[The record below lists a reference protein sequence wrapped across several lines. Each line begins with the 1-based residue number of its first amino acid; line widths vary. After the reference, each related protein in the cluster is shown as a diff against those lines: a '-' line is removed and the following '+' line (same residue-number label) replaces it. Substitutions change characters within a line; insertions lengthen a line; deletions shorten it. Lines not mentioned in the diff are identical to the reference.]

1 MFTHG
6 GLVIQAGRPSSEFI
20 TCRAGSQSLS
30 RCLTTAIITII
41 IIVIAIAIIAII
53 TTATIIIFI
62 IIPLIHL
69 L

>member
-41 IIVIAIAIIAII
+41 IIVIAII
-53 TTATIIIFI
+53 TTTTIIIFI
-62 IIPLIHL
+62 IIVIPLIHL

>member
-30 RCLTTAIITII
+30 RCLTNAIITII
-41 IIVIAIAIIAII
+41 IIVIAIITII

-62 IIPLIHL
+62 IIVIPLIHL

>member
-30 RCLTTAIITII
+30 RCLTTAII
-41 IIVIAIAIIAII
+41 IIVIAII
-53 TTATIIIFI
+53 TTTTIIIFI
-62 IIPLIHL
+62 IIVIPLIHL

>member
-30 RCLTTAIITII
+30 RCLTTAII
-41 IIVIAIAIIAII
+41 IVIAIAIITII

-62 IIPLIHL
+62 IIVIPLIHL